1 MNEVYNRTH
10 IKISILVTGKVPTPN
25 KILFSNAVGLSTQF
39 QHNWHSP
46 RVIKKQI
53 KNFFPARKSKMA
65 DQGQKPS
72 IINFAGA
79 VNEQVMESIKN
90 LDVATVLQRMVAQT
104 PEDEESE
111 EIREKLQGVMKKFY
125 EMSEEEQE
133 QFSQQIRQGLASKI
147 SARMSDPDN
156 PLKLDGLEDAIRSA
170 VVNQLILVGVVG
182 AILLFVF
189 GMFFFI

>member
-1 MNEVYNRTH
+1 
-10 IKISILVTGKVPTPN
+10 
-25 KILFSNAVGLSTQF
+25 
-39 QHNWHSP
+39 
-46 RVIKKQI
+46 
-53 KNFFPARKSKMA
+53 MA

-156 PLKLDGLEDAIRSA
+156 PLKFDGLEDAIRSA

-189 GMFFFI
+189 GMFFFYLNLCCSVLRL